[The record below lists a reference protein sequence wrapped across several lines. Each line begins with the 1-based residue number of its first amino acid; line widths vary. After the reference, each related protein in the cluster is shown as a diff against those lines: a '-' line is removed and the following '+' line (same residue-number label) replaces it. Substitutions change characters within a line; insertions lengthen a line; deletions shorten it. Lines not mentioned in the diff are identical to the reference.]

1 MAMMQAPGTGTEAP
15 LTNEEIQA
23 FAAEWYRKLDEHV
36 PTDEIVPMVAERD
49 LEFHLPEKVLRSRD
63 DFRRWYAGGGDLPGV
78 VNIFFDEQH
87 VLSRVDASWLGDRA
101 RVVVVVNWQAHR
113 WKPPAPRSQWIG
125 FDAYQTWEMVRSA
138 STGKPVIVRYVV
150 DELRPMPGSPAL

>member
-1 MAMMQAPGTGTEAP
+1 MQAPGTGMEAP
-15 LTNEEIQA
+15 LSNEEIRA

-36 PTDEIVPMVAERD
+36 PVDEIVPMIAERD
-49 LEFHLPEKVLRSRD
+49 PEFHLPETVLRSRD

-87 VLSRVDASWLGDRA
+87 TLSRIDASRVDGHS
-101 RVVVVVNWQAHR
+101 RVAVVVNWQARR

-125 FDAYQTWEMVRSA
+125 FDVYQTWEIVRSA
-138 STGKPVIVRYVV
+138 ATGRPVIVRYVV
-150 DELRPMPGSPAL
+150 DDWRRMPGSPTL